1 METTYHVRM
10 WKTKVYRGERKTTHY
25 VRWTVAGKEWKE
37 PFANSALA
45 ESFRSDLTSA
55 ARRGEAFVIATG
67 RPISMDRIDHTE
79 KWYDHA
85 CAFVDMKWPDVAA
98 TTRRT
103 HAEAMTAATML
114 LFGSTR
120 GMPDERLMRTALR
133 VWAFN
138 TLKRADPEM
147 PEEIRSALSW
157 ARRNSRPVSVLAN
170 PDNLRPVIS
179 GIGQKIDGDP
189 LASSVA
195 GRRRKIFKTSLQYG
209 VERKLLGR
217 NPLDSL
223 KTTKVAR
230 KPSGSIDRRV
240 VANPLQAGTLID
252 GVGKQGRI
260 GPRMKAYYGC
270 LYYAGLRPE
279 EGVPLTLSN
288 LVDLPS
294 KGWGSMTFES
304 AEPHAGKHWTNS
316 GENRDRRQLKQRERG
331 ESRTVPI
338 PPPLTNLLNEHLDRF
353 GTGPGGRLFVGERNK
368 RELPVGTIHRIWRWT
383 RAYVFIE
390 EVCASPLAGTPY
402 DLRHAAVSTWL
413 NGGVP
418 STQVA
423 EWAGQSI
430 EILLRI
436 YAKCLDGEKATMR
449 RRVEEAL
456 GLAGGASSGPTKL
469 GRTTAVNLAGY
480 LPRTAVEGR

>member
-1 METTYHVRM
+1 M
-10 WKTKVYRGERKTTHY
+10 WKTKVYQGARKTTYY
-25 VRWTVAGKEWKE
+25 VRWVVAGKEWKE

-55 ARRGEAFVIATG
+55 ARRGEAFIIATG
-67 RPISMDRIDHTE
+67 RPVSMSRIDHTE

-114 LFGSTR
+114 LFASTR
-120 GMPDERLMRTALR
+120 GMPELRLMRTALR

-138 TLKRADPEM
+138 TVKRVDPDM
-147 PEEIRSALSW
+147 PDEIRSTLAW
-157 ARRNSRPVSVLAN
+157 VRRNSRPVSVLAD
-170 PDNLRPVIS
+170 PEVLRPTIS

-189 LASSVA
+189 LAASVA
-195 GRRRKIFKTSLQYG
+195 ARRRKIFSTSLEYG
-209 VERKLLGR
+209 VERKLLAS
-217 NPLDSL
+217 NPIRSL
-223 KTTKVAR
+223 KKTNVSR
-230 KPSGSIDRRV
+230 KLSGSVDRRV
-240 VANPLQAGTLID
+240 VANPLQVGTLLD
-252 GVGKQGRI
+252 GVRKQGRI
-260 GPRMKAYYGC
+260 GPRMVAYYAC

-279 EGVPLTLSN
+279 EGIPLALPN
-288 LVDLPS
+288 LVDLPAT
-294 KGWGSMTFES
+294 GWGSMTFDS

-316 GENRDRRQLKQRERG
+316 GENRDSRHLKQRVRG

-338 PPPLTNLLNEHLDRF
+338 PPPLTDLLNAHINTF
-353 GTGPGGRLFVGERNK
+353 GTGTGGRLFISERNK
-368 RELPVGTIHRIWRWT
+368 SELPVGTIHRIWRWT
-383 RAYVFIE
+383 RGYVFTD
-390 EVCASPLAGTPY
+390 EVAASPLAGTPY

-418 STQVA
+418 ATQVA

-436 YAKCLDGEKATMR
+436 YAKCLDGEQATMR
-449 RRVEEAL
+449 RRVGDAL
-456 GLAGGASSGPTKL
+456 GLAADTPGAPGKL
-469 GRTTAVNLAGY
+469 RRGQAVNLAAY

>member
-1 METTYHVRM
+1 LETTYDVRM
-10 WKTKVYRGERKTTHY
+10 WKTKVYYGARKTTYY
-25 VRWTVAGKEWKE
+25 VRWVVSGKEWKE

-55 ARRGEAFVIATG
+55 ARRGEAFVVATG
-67 RPISMDRIDHTE
+67 RPVSVSRIDHTE

-103 HAEAMTAATML
+103 HAEAMTAATIL
-114 LFGSTR
+114 LFASTR
-120 GMPDERLMRTALR
+120 GMPEPRLMRTALR

-138 TLKRADPEM
+138 TAKRADPNM
-147 PEEIRSALSW
+147 PAEIRSALAW
-157 ARRNSRPVSVLAN
+157 ARRNSRPASVLA
-170 PDNLRPVIS
+170 DLEVLRPTVS
-179 GIGQKIDGDP
+179 GLALKIDGTP

-195 GRRRKIFKTSLQYG
+195 GRRRKIFSASLGYG
-209 VERKLLGR
+209 VERKLLTK

-223 KTTKVAR
+223 KTTKVSR

-240 VANPLQAGTLID
+240 VANPLQMGTLID

-270 LYYAGLRPE
+270 LYYGALRPE

-288 LVDLPS
+288 LVDLPE

-338 PPPLTNLLNEHLDRF
+338 PPPLTDLLNEHLDRF

-368 RELPVGTIHRIWRWT
+368 EELPVGTIHRIWRWT
-383 RAYVFIE
+383 RAYVFTE
-390 EVCASPLAGTPY
+390 EVYASPLAGTPY

-413 NGGVP
+413 NGGVT

-430 EILLRI
+430 EILYRT
-436 YAKCLDGEKATMR
+436 YAKCLDGEQATMR
-449 RRVEEAL
+449 RRVGDAL
-456 GLAGGASSGPTKL
+456 GLAPVNSGE
-469 GRTTAVNLAGY
+469 RARVTAVNLAAY
-480 LPRTAVEGR
+480 LP